1 MVMNPNT
8 TTQDTAWGSK
18 EQIINPIARPSVTQ
32 ELSENVI
39 LTTVDDL
46 TTGHG
51 FRAWPLLFGTACC
64 FIEFAA
70 LIAPAL
76 TSTDLV

>member
-8 TTQDTAWGSK
+8 TTQTLPGAAK
-18 EQIINPIARPSVTQ
+18 EQIINLARPSVTQ

-46 TTGHG
+46 QLVTAFELVATAV
-51 FRAWPLLFGTACC
+51 RDCLL
-64 FIEFAA
+64 
-70 LIAPAL
+70 LY
-76 TSTDLV
+76 

>member
-1 MVMNPNT
+1 MKSNT
-8 TTQDTAWGSK
+8 TTQTLPWISK

-46 TTGHG
+46 YNWS
-51 FRAWPLLFGTACC
+51 RLSSLYLSELP
-64 FIEFAA
+64 AA
-70 LIAPAL
+70 LLSLQP
-76 TSTDLV
+76 